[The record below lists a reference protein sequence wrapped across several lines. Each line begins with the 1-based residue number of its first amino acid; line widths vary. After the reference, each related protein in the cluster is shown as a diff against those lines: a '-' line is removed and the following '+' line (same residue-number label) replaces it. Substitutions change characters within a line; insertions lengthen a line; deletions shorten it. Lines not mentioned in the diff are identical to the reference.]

1 MHIFYARGIALKS
14 EQVRQDIHA
23 FTDEAR
29 EAIYQAIFSRRDV
42 RGQFLPKAVPD
53 EVLSRIITAA
63 HYAPS
68 VGFMQPWNFLV
79 VRSEESKRKVHAA
92 FANAHAQAA
101 DMFEGDKR
109 AIYKTLKLEGILE
122 SPVGICITCD
132 RERTGPVVVG
142 RTHMKTMDLYS
153 SVCAVQNLW
162 LAARAEGLGVGWVS
176 IFNQAELQAALGI
189 PKGITPIAYLCVGYV
204 SHFYSKPEL
213 EAVGWLP
220 RLPIEDLVYFDQWGS
235 SDEQQPLIGQLI
247 RDQAEAQAVANASV
261 HQPAS
266 GKHAG

>member
-1 MHIFYARGIALKS
+1 MKT
-14 EQVRQDIHA
+14 EQAEQDIHA

-29 EAIYQAIFSRRDV
+29 AAIYQAIFSRRDV
-42 RGQFLPKAVPD
+42 RGQFLPKTVPD
-53 EVLSRIITAA
+53 AVMSRIITAA
-63 HYAPS
+63 HHAPS

-79 VRSEESKRKVHAA
+79 VRSDETKQRVHAA
-92 FANAHAQAA
+92 FAKAHAEAA
-101 DMFEGDKR
+101 EMFDGEQR

-122 SPVGICITCD
+122 SPIGICITCD

-176 IFNQAELQAALGI
+176 IFNQSALQEALGI

-204 SHFYSKPEL
+204 SHFYAKPEL
-213 EAVGWLP
+213 EAAGWLP
-220 RLPIEDLVYFDQWGS
+220 RLPIEDLVYFDQWGQ
-235 SDEQQPLIGQLI
+235 SDAQQPLIKQLMHDQATI
-247 RDQAEAQAVANASV
+247 QAEASASTR
-261 HQPAS
+261 QPTS
-266 GKHAG
+266 GRPV

>member
-1 MHIFYARGIALKS
+1 MKTQQAD
-14 EQVRQDIHA
+14 QDIHTFSA
-23 FTDEAR
+23 EAR
-29 EAIYQAIFSRRDV
+29 EAVYQAIFSRRDV

-53 EVLSRIITAA
+53 EILSRIITAA

-79 VRSEESKRKVHAA
+79 VRSDEIKRRVHAV
-92 FANAHAQAA
+92 FADAHAEAA
-101 DMFEGDKR
+101 EMFEGDRR
-109 AIYKTLKLEGILE
+109 ATYKKLKLEGILE
-122 SPVGICITCD
+122 SPVGLCITCD

-176 IFNQAELQAALGI
+176 IFRQAELQVALGI
-189 PKGITPIAYLCVGYV
+189 PKGITPIAYLCIGYV

-213 EAVGWLP
+213 EAAGWLP
-220 RLPIEDLVYFDQWGS
+220 RLPIEDLVYFDQWGHR
-235 SDEQQPLIGQLI
+235 DDQQPLIRQLI
-247 RDQAEAQAVANASV
+247 SDQAAAQGAANTNV
-261 HQPAS
+261 HQS
-266 GKHAG
+266 G

>member
-1 MHIFYARGIALKS
+1 MKTNQA
-14 EQVRQDIHA
+14 EQDVHT
-23 FTDEAR
+23 FTAEAR
-29 EAIYQAIFSRRDV
+29 AAIYQTIFSRRDV

-79 VRSEESKRKVHAA
+79 VRAQETKQKVHAA
-92 FANAHAQAA
+92 FAEAHAEAA
-101 DMFEGDKR
+101 EMFDGEQR

-176 IFNQAELQAALGI
+176 IFNQAALQEALGI

-204 SHFYSKPEL
+204 SHFYAKPEL
-213 EAVGWLP
+213 EAAGWLP
-220 RLPIEDLVYFDQWGS
+220 RLPIEDLVYFDQWGQS
-235 SDEQQPLIGQLI
+235 NAQEPLIKHLI
-247 RDQAEAQAVANASV
+247 SDQAIAQAEANTSV
-261 HQPAS
+261 HQPTS
-266 GKHAG
+266 QLRVV